1 MTTIRRFIAGAV
13 CPSCGALDK
22 LVLFV
27 GSSEQRRECV
37 SCGYSDSLA
46 DAPAPPEPAT
56 RVNRVRPG
64 EAALAHEPD
73 VQVLRLPG
81 DEADSER

>member
-1 MTTIRRFIAGAV
+1 MTTIRRFIAGAL
-13 CPSCGALDK
+13 CPGCGAMDK

-27 GSSEQRRECV
+27 GSGEQRRECV
-37 SCGYSDSLA
+37 SCGYRDSLA
-46 DAPAPPEPAT
+46 DAPAPSEPST
-56 RVNRVRPG
+56 RVNQVRPG

-81 DEADSER
+81 DEADAKG